1 MAVDKGNAI
10 NILDA
15 AQNTYSSRVITTY
28 GPYGLDG
35 VNQGRFT
42 VNALSSGY
50 VYMPAGSGYIDVGR
64 PYMIQYIDLYVPSGY
79 LSAVNAT
86 GSLSYSSYDSASS
99 NPYTDAAISWTLAD
113 APATS
118 DAGGGIIKCHW
129 DMPNEVAKI
138 RWICLGISSDAFI
151 GQFAAVAGDA
161 AVSGYGDVSGF
172 MSISSTS
179 GASGVRDANYN
190 FSAILGDASV
200 GSSTNPV
207 QYWVVNTGSG
217 DLYGVNVYVVHD
229 PDRSTIYGESAL
241 EIAAGPA
248 GPWAK
253 TVIIPSGTN
262 AGIIPSGESRDFW
275 LRFTPISGSPDGGLN
290 AYLRVSAYRTNL

>member
-15 AQNTYSSRVITTY
+15 AQNTYSNRIITTY
-28 GPYGLDG
+28 GPYGSDG

-50 VYMPAGSGYIDVGR
+50 VNMPAGSGYIDAGR
-64 PYMIQYIDLYVPSGY
+64 PYMIQYVDLYVPSGY
-79 LSAVNAT
+79 LSSVNST

-99 NPYTDAAISWTLAD
+99 NPHTDAAISWTLAD
-113 APATS
+113 APTTS

-129 DMPNEVAKI
+129 DMPGGVAKM
-138 RWICLGISSDAFI
+138 RWICLGISSEAFI

-161 AVSGYGDVSGF
+161 AISGYGDVSGF
-172 MSISSTS
+172 MSISNTS
-179 GASGVRDANYN
+179 GVPGVRDANYN

-200 GSSTNPV
+200 GTSTTPV
-207 QYWVVNTGSG
+207 EYWVVNLGSG
-217 DLYGVNVYVVHD
+217 ALYGTSVYVVHD
-229 PDRSTIYGESAL
+229 PARGTIYGESAL
-241 EIAAGPA
+241 EVAAGSS

-253 TVIIPSGTN
+253 SVTIPSGTN
-262 AGIIPSGESRDFW
+262 AGIIPSGESRSFW
-275 LRFTPISGSPDGGLN
+275 MRFTPISGSPDGGLN